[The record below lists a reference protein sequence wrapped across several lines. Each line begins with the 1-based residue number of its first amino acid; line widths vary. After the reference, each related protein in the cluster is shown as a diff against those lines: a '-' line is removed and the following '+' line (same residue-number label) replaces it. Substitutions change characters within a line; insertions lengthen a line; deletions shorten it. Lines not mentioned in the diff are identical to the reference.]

1 MDISIVRPRTTVRTP
16 LSALARVTLGSLL
29 FASLLLVY
37 FQAFVLHFFESK
49 LITFMAIEMV
59 AAAVMA
65 GFPIGR
71 WRWTPLILVLLAVM
85 MISGDFKLI
94 AYDLTHPEALPVF
107 SYMVVAITNA
117 LVGTIAAVAATLQ
130 NYRRAPAERR
140 APRWLPLLLFGAAT
154 LCLGAI
160 LTAAIPQE
168 SEVGV
173 DEATLSSL
181 PALGAKNIT
190 FTQTDLHV
198 KAGETVAFRLENGDN
213 VEHTFDIDEL
223 GVHSVLPAGKTGLA
237 LFKAAAPG
245 TYTFYCIPHY
255 NKATGDGMHGT
266 LIVEP

>member
-1 MDISIVRPRTTVRTP
+1 
-16 LSALARVTLGSLL
+16 LSALGKVTVGSVLL
-29 FASLLLVY
+29 AAVMLVY
-37 FQAFVLHFFESK
+37 FQTLVLHSYESQ
-49 LITFMAIEMV
+49 LTTFMVIELV
-59 AAAVMA
+59 AAALMA

-71 WRWTPLILVLLAVM
+71 WRWTPSIFVLLAFV
-85 MISGDFKLI
+85 MISADFKLI
-94 AYDLTHPEALPVF
+94 VYDLTHPGALPVF
-107 SYMVVAITNA
+107 SYIVVAMTNA
-117 LVGTIAAVAATLQ
+117 LVGTITSIAATVQ

-168 SEVGV
+168 SGVGV
-173 DEATLSSL
+173 GQATLSSL
-181 PALGAKNIT
+181 PALGARNIA
-190 FTQTDLHV
+190 FTQNELHV

-223 GVHSVLPAGKTGLA
+223 AVHAVLPVGKPGLA
-237 LFKAAAPG
+237 LFTAATPG

-255 NKATGDGMHGT
+255 NKATGEGMRGT